1 MLYYDIELNK
11 TKSAMVVT
19 PLNAKPKTPDQHSV
33 YSAVEIQPGFVGG
46 EKKLREFLAE
56 NLKYPEQAKAT
67 HPPGPVF
74 LRFIVEIDGSLSNI
88 KIIRD
93 PGSGMGDEALR
104 VMKLSPKW
112 TPGMQ
117 DGVAVRVQYT
127 LPVRFT
133 L

>member
-1 MLYYDIELNK
+1 MLYYDIDLNK
-11 TKSAMVVT
+11 AKSAMVVT
-19 PLNAKPKTPDQHSV
+19 PLNAKPKKPDQNSV
-33 YSAVEIQPGFVGG
+33 YSAVEIQPSFAGG

-56 NLKYPEQAKAT
+56 NLKYPAQAKTT
-67 HPPGPVF
+67 HPIGPVF
-74 LRFIVEIDGSLSNI
+74 LQFIVEIDGSLSNI

-93 PGSGMGDEALR
+93 PGSGMGDEAVR

-112 TPGMQ
+112 TPGIQ
-117 DGVAVRVQYT
+117 DGVTVRVQYT